1 MKGIEFV
8 ALDLETTGKYPLSA
22 EICEVAMIKFD
33 HTGVLDRFETLV
45 YPERGMTKESEAV
58 HGLSL
63 ESLKNSPRIEE
74 VLPQIIEFIGESPL
88 LGHNLPFDLGFLAFE
103 FDKYFKGSWWLET
116 FQSPNFCTSLIS
128 LQTHPKLT
136 THRLKY
142 LTEYFSV
149 PVSPNHRAMQD
160 TEACREVFLKITEGI
175 SSLEELVKVQK
186 DELLF
191 KDFSTRFLVERN
203 EALKG
208 MVDACKSQSDF
219 ELMYSKGSKKN
230 KWRKLNAKGLVM
242 KTKGDS
248 FVVGVDEGDIQTKR
262 FMLDKV
268 VDTKL

>member
-1 MKGIEFV
+1 MKDTKFV
-8 ALDLETTGKYPLSA
+8 AIDLETTGKYPLSA

-33 HTGVLDRFETLV
+33 HTGVLERFETLV
-45 YPERGMTKESEAV
+45 RPERGMTKESEAV

-63 ESLKNSPRIEE
+63 ESLKGAPKIEE
-74 VLPQIIEFIGESPL
+74 VVPKIIDFTQEASL

-103 FDKYFKGSWWLET
+103 FDKYYKGKWWLEA
-116 FQSPNFCTSLIS
+116 FKSPNFCTSLIS

-160 TEACREVFLKITEGI
+160 AEACMEVFFKITKEVI
-175 SSLEELVKVQK
+175 SFEELVKVQK
-186 DELLF
+186 DSLLF
-191 KDFSTRFLVERN
+191 EEFSTRVLMEAN
-203 EALKG
+203 ENLKA
-208 MVDACKSQSDF
+208 MVQACEIQADF

-230 KWRKLNAKGLVM
+230 KWRKLKAKGLVM

-248 FVVGVDEGDIQTKR
+248 FVVGVDEGDVQTKR
-262 FMLDKV
+262 FMLDKI
-268 VDTKL
+268 VDTKV